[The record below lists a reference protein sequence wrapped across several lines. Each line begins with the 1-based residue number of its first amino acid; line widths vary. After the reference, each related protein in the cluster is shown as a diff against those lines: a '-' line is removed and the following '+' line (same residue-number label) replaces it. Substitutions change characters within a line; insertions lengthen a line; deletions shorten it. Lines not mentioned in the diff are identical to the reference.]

1 MIEPKS
7 AASNST
13 REIVAVNLLGNSND
27 FSQIKKIIG
36 EREIILV
43 EDNCESLGSQFE
55 NKFTGSFGLMGTFS
69 SFFSHDISTMK
80 GGMVITDDEE
90 LYHILLCLRAHGWT
104 RNLPREN
111 HVSNKSEDLFTESFR
126 FVLPGYN
133 VRPLE
138 MIGPIGIEQ
147 LKKLPKLLTQR
158 NNNVE
163 YFLQKFRSD
172 DRFILLKETG
182 VSSWFDF
189 H

>member
-1 MIEPKS
+1 MNLSS
-7 AASNST
+7 AFQPTNPNPITPRDEASHSGCPST
-13 REIVAVNLLGNSND
+13 RYEKQN
-27 FSQIKKIIG
+27 KKK
-36 EREIILV
+36 RA
-43 EDNCESLGSQFE
+43 NCAGDS
-55 NKFTGSFGLMGTFS
+55 
-69 SFFSHDISTMK
+69 
-80 GGMVITDDEE
+80 VC
-90 LYHILLCLRAHGWT
+90 ILLCLRAHGWT

-147 LKKLPKLLTQR
+147 LKKLPKLLTQH

-163 YFLQKFRSD
+163 YFLQKFHSD

-182 VSSWFDF
+182 VSPWFDF

>member
-1 MIEPKS
+1 M
-7 AASNST
+7 
-13 REIVAVNLLGNSND
+13 GNSND

-36 EREIILV
+36 DRDLILI

-69 SFFSHDISTMK
+69 SFFSHHISTMEC
-80 GGMVITDDEE
+80 GMVITDDEE

-138 MIGPIGIEQ
+138 MSGAIGIEQ

-158 NNNVE
+158 RNNAE
-163 YFLQKFRSD
+163 YFLQEFSSG
-172 DRFILLKETG
+172 DRFILQKETG
-182 VSSWFDF
+182 VSSWCGFSLILREGERKTLINLLDE
-189 H
+189 HKI